1 MQPVVKGMV
10 QVLGTTYR
18 IVRLETRRYE
28 VVRIRDDL
36 TVGAFQNG
44 PRLEVEARSIEP
56 ELMREIARVAIQKGK
71 TSWVGPL
78 AL

>member
-1 MQPVVKGMV
+1 MHPVVKGMV
-10 QVLGTTYR
+10 QVAGTTYR
-18 IVRLETRRYE
+18 IVRLEPRRYE

-36 TVGAFQNG
+36 PVGVFQSG
-44 PRLEVEARSIEP
+44 PRLEVDARSIAP